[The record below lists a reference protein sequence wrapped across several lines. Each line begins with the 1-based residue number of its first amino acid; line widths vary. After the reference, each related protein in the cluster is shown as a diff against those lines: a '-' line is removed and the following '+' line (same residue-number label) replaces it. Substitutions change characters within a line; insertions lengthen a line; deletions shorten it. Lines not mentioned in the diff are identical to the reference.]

1 MSLFCKSDNPIHGM
15 KFGKLLL
22 YATLINEKNNLEY
35 LFI

>member
-15 KFGKLLL
+15 RFGKLLL